1 VSYRSAD
8 QRLTANRQK
17 ELLDPHSC

>member
-1 VSYRSAD
+1 VSHRSAD